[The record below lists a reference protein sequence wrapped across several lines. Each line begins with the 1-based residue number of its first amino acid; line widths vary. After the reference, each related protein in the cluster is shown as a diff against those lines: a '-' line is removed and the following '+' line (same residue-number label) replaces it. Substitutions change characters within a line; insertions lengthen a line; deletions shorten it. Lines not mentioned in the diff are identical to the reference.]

1 MWLVSTSSRLV
12 ATGEAAR
19 ELGIDRTT
27 LARWADA
34 GLVTPASRTIG
45 GHLRWDLDDLRRQI
59 DQHEGQRERGD
70 T

>member
-1 MWLVSTSSRLV
+1 VLLVNTSSRLV

-34 GLVTPASRTIG
+34 GLVTPTSRTLG

-59 DQHEGQRERGD
+59 AKHEREQ
-70 T
+70 